1 MLEDLLSYPE
11 FKDRVEKVMPGS
23 MLFWEGDQSQDLYI
37 LVSGRLDVL
46 KGEAGIGQ
54 IVERGAVFGEMSML
68 LGQKRTASVKAVE
81 KSEIIRIPK
90 EELPEFLKKFPQVMQ
105 ATSRLL
111 AKRLDE
117 ASKAL
122 QGLKEFVDQLPDA
135 VVVSDSTGKVI
146 TINNAA
152 VKLYGQTWSELRL
165 SPVKSLYKEPSEFSR
180 YTEQIRESGIPAEKV
195 FAMEHPETGLRY
207 VSIST
212 SLLKDSRNRFQ
223 GFLSLA
229 RDITNARVREDR
241 FRKLLYWLVPTFLIL
256 TLSVGGWLY
265 FKPSFGPRLPITD
278 LRQKELRNQLA
289 KDFFL
294 LRSLVK
300 PFFRNPSAKEMN
312 TLFKDFFQVQDKDTG
327 FYEGVVI
334 LDPDKK
340 VLYAF
345 CAGTGKPS
353 PEMVGTTYGHLA
365 FKGANDSL
373 HKVLTL
379 YRRGKM
385 HPKGYKGLELAFEV
399 REKEKLLGWLVF
411 QMKSKLLKEEF
422 GVSEGELLRYRFEE
436 RL

>member
-11 FKDRVEKVMPGS
+11 FKNRVEKVKPGS
-23 MLFWEGDQSQDLYI
+23 MLFWEGDDSQDLYI
-37 LVSGRLDVL
+37 LVSGRLDVI

-81 KSEIIRIPK
+81 PSEIIKITK
-90 EELPEFLKKFPQVMQ
+90 EEMPEFLLKFPQVVQ
-105 ATSRLL
+105 ETSRLL

-135 VVVSDSTGKVI
+135 VVVSDSTGKII
-146 TINNAA
+146 TINTAA
-152 VKLYGQTWSELRL
+152 VRLYGQTWSELRL
-165 SPVKSLYKEPSEFSR
+165 SKVESLYKEPSEFRR
-180 YTEQIRESGIPAEKV
+180 YTEQIRESGLPAEKV
-195 FAMEHPETGLRY
+195 FTMDHPEKGLRH

-212 SLLKDSRNRFQ
+212 SVLKDSRNRFQ

-229 RDITNARVREDR
+229 RDITRARTREVR
-241 FRKLLYWLVPTFLIL
+241 FKKLLYWLVPTFLCL
-256 TLSVGGWLY
+256 TLLTGGWLY
-265 FKPSFGPRLPITD
+265 FEPSFGPRLPITD

-294 LRSLVK
+294 LRSLIK
-300 PFFRNPSAKEMN
+300 PFFPNPPSENLNK
-312 TLFKDFFQVQDKDTG
+312 LFKDFFQVQDKDTG

-334 LDPDKK
+334 LDPDKN
-340 VLYAF
+340 VVYAF
-345 CAGTGKPS
+345 CAGTGEPC

-365 FKGANDSL
+365 FKGVRESL

-385 HPKGYKGLELAFEV
+385 YPQGYKGLELAFEV
-399 REKEKLLGWLVF
+399 KDKDKLLGWLVF
-411 QMKSKLLKEEF
+411 QLKSDLLKEEF
-422 GVSEGELLRYRFEE
+422 GVNEDELLRYRFNEGP
-436 RL
+436 